1 MRWSGSAAARGSR
14 AERLGG
20 GNRADD
26 GGSAA
31 GRARPAVTGRTRA
44 AAALALVAA
53 GVGAAGLAM
62 GREGDAAVDGAL
74 VYARRCAFC
83 HDVEGQVGAEI
94 TAASLASRGDE
105 ETLTRY
111 LRLAMPYEAPGTM
124 TDAEYRA
131 TARYLLETRGL
142 ANGSGAGD
150 ADGEETTTG
159 DGR

>member
-1 MRWSGSAAARGSR
+1 MT
-14 AERLGG
+14 L
-20 GNRADD
+20 
-26 GGSAA
+26 
-31 GRARPAVTGRTRA
+31 TGRTRTRMV
-44 AAALALVAA
+44 LVLI
-53 GVGAAGLAM
+53 GGGLAIT
-62 GREGDAAVDGAL
+62 AAVVGRSDSRGIDGAL

-94 TAASLASRGDE
+94 TRATLASRGDE

-142 ANGSGAGD
+142 ADGPEADDATRGA
-150 ADGEETTTG
+150 TTTG
-159 DGR
+159 EIR

>member
-1 MRWSGSAAARGSR
+1 MT
-14 AERLGG
+14 
-20 GNRADD
+20 
-26 GGSAA
+26 
-31 GRARPAVTGRTRA
+31 GRARAVE
-44 AAALALVAA
+44 ALVLA
-53 GVGAAGLAM
+53 GAAVSAPALLVGCSDGA
-62 GREGDAAVDGAL
+62 EIDGAL
-74 VYARRCAFC
+74 VYAQRCAFC

-94 TAASLASRGDE
+94 TAATLASRGDE

-142 ANGSGAGD
+142 ADETA
-150 ADGEETTTG
+150 ADGASSVAGRDNETG

>member
-1 MRWSGSAAARGSR
+1 MAFVLAGGGVAAAVLLVGC
-14 AERLGG
+14 
-20 GNRADD
+20 ND
-26 GGSAA
+26 G
-31 GRARPAVTGRTRA
+31 P
-44 AAALALVAA
+44 
-53 GVGAAGLAM
+53 
-62 GREGDAAVDGAL
+62 EVDGAL

-94 TAASLASRGDE
+94 TAATLASRADE

-142 ANGSGAGD
+142 AGEAAAGNVAGRDNG
-150 ADGEETTTG
+150 TG